1 MTDKATS
8 AYKTKGYGCGQ
19 FDDVLFLEL
28 TYSLRESILYPH
40 LVMGGTYLS
49 FLSLE
54 KK

>member
-19 FDDVLFLEL
+19 VDDVLFLKL
-28 TYSLRESILYPH
+28 TYSLKRVCMYPH
-40 LVMGGTYLS
+40 PLMGGTHLS